1 MNPFARYPFVR
12 YVLPFVCGIV
22 LEASFPISLRIC
34 IPLLLFF
41 LAQIILVAYS
51 KWWRSRYKY
60 RFVFATFLQLF
71 WLSFGMTLT
80 AFNNPLI
87 ADNYF
92 EKQPQK
98 DYLIVKLQ
106 EPLSHKKRAWKALG
120 EVVGVYQGEELKNT
134 QGKIILYFSIDSIEA
149 QQIYC
154 GDELLIQ
161 SHANAIEGP
170 KNPGEF
176 DYRNFLAN
184 QKIHT
189 QMYLKSHEYVLWKE
203 GNQFEILRNVYRI
216 RDLLLGILAKY
227 IDTKTERGVAG
238 ALLFGYKDELDSDIV
253 DAYARTGTLHV
264 LAVSGMHVAILY
276 FVVSF
281 LFRPFQKKKAGAW
294 LTAIFTLVL
303 IWFYSLLSGMAP
315 SISRASVMFSII
327 ILGKTLRDDI
337 SIYNNLFTSACLLLC
352 YDPYYLF
359 DAGFQLSY
367 LAVLGIVFFQP
378 KIAPLFIVKSW
389 FGKQVWGL
397 ISVSVAAQIATF
409 PISLYYFNQFPNY
422 FIISNLI
429 IIPITTFLMYL
440 GILLLVVN
448 PITFLAGWIGWA
460 LGYLIHFADL
470 IILRIQDLPMAV
482 SEGLY
487 IDKFQAFELYL
498 IILLGSVFWVNAY
511 KIYLKLMLWLCF
523 IFMIQLSYLKY
534 QHLQQEAIVINS
546 IRGGFSANIISGNS
560 NILYCDTMV
569 SASPQGM
576 KMHFKG
582 YWNRQWVGIPNIM
595 HDPEFLSN
603 DNYILNKNYLITPN
617 ASFYF
622 VDEKLK
628 FDTAPIAIDYLVLR
642 HRCKTPLE
650 ILQQTFQFKT
660 LVLDGSLSAS
670 RRNKYQQQADSLH
683 CNTIDLL
690 SSGAI
695 EISR

>member
-22 LEASFPISLRIC
+22 LEASFPIPIRLC
-34 IPLLLFF
+34 VPLLLFF
-41 LAQIILVAYS
+41 LVQIILVAYS

-60 RFVFATFLQLF
+60 RFVYAAFLQLF
-71 WLSFGMTLT
+71 WLCFGMTLN

-120 EVVGVYQGEELKNT
+120 EVVGVYQGEALKNT

-161 SHANAIEGP
+161 SHATAIEGP

-189 QMYLKSHEYVLWKE
+189 QVYLKSHEYVLWKE
-203 GNQFEILRNVYRI
+203 GSQFEILRNVYRI

-378 KIAPLFIVKSW
+378 KMAPLFIVKSW
-389 FGKQVWGL
+389 LGKQVWGL

-440 GILLLVVN
+440 GILLLVIN

-534 QHLQQEAIVINS
+534 HHLHQGAIVINS
-546 IRGGFSANIISGNS
+546 IRGGFSANIISGTS

-569 SASPQGM
+569 SASTQGM

-582 YWNRQWVGIPNIM
+582 HWNRQWVGIPSIL
-595 HDPEFLSN
+595 HDPEFILN
-603 DNYILNKNYLITPN
+603 DNYILNKNYLITPQ
-617 ASFYF
+617 ATFYF
-622 VDEKLK
+622 VDEKMK
-628 FDTAPIAIDYLVLR
+628 FDTMHIAIDYLVLR
-642 HRCKTPLE
+642 HRCKTPLDV
-650 ILQQTFQFKT
+650 LHHTFQFKT
-660 LVLDGSLSAS
+660 LVLDGSLSAA
-670 RRNKYQQQADSLH
+670 RRKKYQQQADSLH
-683 CNTIDLL
+683 CNTINLL
-690 SSGAI
+690 TEGAI